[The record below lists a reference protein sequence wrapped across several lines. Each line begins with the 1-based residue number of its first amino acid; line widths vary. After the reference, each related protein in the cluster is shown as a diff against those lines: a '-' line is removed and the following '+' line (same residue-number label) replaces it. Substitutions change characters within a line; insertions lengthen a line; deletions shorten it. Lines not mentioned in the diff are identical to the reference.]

1 MGLLRERLSTTED
14 TEFHRGNFSVPS
26 VPSVVEP
33 ALRYAGRSQE
43 GFVKKILA
51 IACVV
56 FSAALALAQTPAPAA
71 KAPAA
76 APVKDPVTTS
86 LRFLLQRSEG
96 NTVGSVE
103 AMPADKF
110 SYKPT
115 PDQMTFV
122 HLVVHIIGFN
132 NSFCAKAA
140 DVPAPK
146 VEESKETDSKDKLV
160 AAVKASYAFCD
171 DVVGKMDD
179 SKIADSIEIFGG
191 RQAPRAMASL
201 ILASGWADH
210 YAAAAMY
217 LRLNGITPPS
227 AQKK

>member
-1 MGLLRERLSTTED
+1 MKRILMIVCL
-14 TEFHRGNFSVPS
+14 FVFAM
-26 VPSVVEP
+26 P
-33 ALRYAGRSQE
+33 AFAQ
-43 GFVKKILA
+43 A
-51 IACVV
+51 PT
-56 FSAALALAQTPAPAA
+56 AQTGMPQTQ
-71 KAPAA
+71 AA
-76 APVKDPVTTS
+76 APIKDPVATS
-86 LRFLLQRSEG
+86 LRFLLQRSQG
-96 NTVGSVE
+96 NTVGAVE

-115 PDQMTFV
+115 PDQSTFA

-146 VEESKETDSKDKLV
+146 VDESKETDSKDQLV
-160 AAVKASYAFCD
+160 AAVKASYSFCS

-179 SKIADSIEIFGG
+179 SKLGDSIELFPG
-191 RQAPRAMASL
+191 RQAPRATASL

-217 LRLNGITPPS
+217 LRLNGILPPS
-227 AQKK
+227 AQPKK

>member
-1 MGLLRERLSTTED
+1 MLVGLRRI
-14 TEFHRGNFSVPS
+14 
-26 VPSVVEP
+26 
-33 ALRYAGRSQE
+33 
-43 GFVKKILA
+43 FVKRILVVAAA
-51 IACVV
+51 IF
-56 FSAALALAQTPAPAA
+56 FSAALALAQTSTPAPAA
-71 KAPAA
+71 PAA
-76 APVKDPVTTS
+76 GPVKDPVTTS
-86 LRFLLQRSEG
+86 LRFLLQRSQG
-96 NTVGSVE
+96 NTVGAVE

-115 PDQMTFV
+115 PDQETFV

-146 VEESKETDSKDKLV
+146 VDEPKETDSKDQLV
-160 AAVKASYAFCD
+160 AAVKASYAFCSD
-171 DVVGKMDD
+171 AVGKMDD
-179 SKIADSIEIFGG
+179 SKLGDSIELFGG

-217 LRLNGITPPS
+217 LRMNGITPPS